1 MSAREWAV
9 EGAVRHNR
17 DFLVGR
23 DPMQIGALW
32 QGLYRSQHLES
43 RRVLT
48 AVTSAIDIAPY
59 DL

>member
-1 MSAREWAV
+1 
-9 EGAVRHNR
+9 
-17 DFLVGR
+17 
-23 DPMQIGALW
+23 MQIGALW